1 LSDTWTAAYGFV
13 TSVTLTYAV
22 VACFFVIGLFRLR
35 RQRLSARPDED
46 LPHVSVVVAARNEAD
61 NVDACLSSLLA
72 QNYPSDK
79 YEVIFVDDHS
89 EDDTRALAEA
99 YTDRAPNLCVLSLG
113 DLGDDAVTGKQHAL
127 DHGIRSSRGDIIA
140 STDADCAPPAS
151 WLRAMTSRFGE
162 NTGVVVGFSVLD
174 APRDRGGLFVK
185 LQSLELLGIFA
196 AFAGGLAWRLAM
208 GCTGNNLAYRR
219 AAYEELGGFM
229 KMGFTVAEDNMFVQ
243 WIDRHTQWQ
252 IEVAHSAESLVWT
265 RPMPTYGA
273 FLEQRLR
280 WSSNSLENRFA
291 VVWFS
296 VVTYGVNLLLPVTV
310 LLALAGFG
318 SLPWAA
324 GLVALKVLPEWIL
337 MARGLSLFG
346 RLDLLLYL
354 PFLPAFHT
362 SYVLLVGLAG
372 LTGKSAWKGRS
383 HQMQRKP
390 SGPDA

>member
-1 LSDTWTAAYGFV
+1 MSDIWTAAYGFV
-13 TSVTLTYAV
+13 TSLTLTYAA

-35 RQRLSARPDED
+35 RQRIASPESGSMGAD

-72 QNYPSDK
+72 QNYPTDK
-79 YEVIFVDDHS
+79 YEMIFVDDHS

-99 YTDRAPNLCVLSLG
+99 HTAGASNLRVLSLG
-113 DLGDDAVTGKQHAL
+113 DLGDDSITGKQHAL
-127 DHGIRSSRGDIIA
+127 DHGIRSSHGEIIA
-140 STDADCAPPAS
+140 STDADCAPPPS
-151 WLRAMTSRFGE
+151 WLRAMTSRFNE
-162 NTGVVVGFSVLD
+162 DTGVVVGFSVLD
-174 APRDRGGLFVK
+174 EPRDGGGAFVK

-219 AAYEELGGFM
+219 AAYEQLGGFM
-229 KMGFTVAEDNMFVQ
+229 AMGFTVAEDNMFVQ
-243 WIDRHTQWQ
+243 WVDQHTEWHID
-252 IEVAHSAESLVWT
+252 VAHSAESLVWT
-265 RPMPTYGA
+265 RPMPTYSA

-280 WSSNSLENRFA
+280 WSSNSLENRLA

-296 VVTYGVNLLLPVTV
+296 VVTYGVNLLLPVTM

-318 SLPWAA
+318 SIPWAA
-324 GLVALKVLPEWIL
+324 GLVALKILPEWAL

-346 RLDLLLYL
+346 RRDLLLYL
-354 PFLPAFHT
+354 LGLPAFHT

-390 SGPDA
+390 

>member
-1 LSDTWTAAYGFV
+1 MSDIWTAAYGFV
-13 TSVTLTYAV
+13 TSLAFTYAV
-22 VACFFVIGLFRLR
+22 VACFFVVGLFRLR
-35 RQRLSARPDED
+35 RQRIPATVEAD
-46 LPHVSVVVAARNEAD
+46 LPHISIVVAARNEAE
-61 NVDACLSSLLA
+61 NIPSCLPALLA
-72 QNYPSDK
+72 QDYPTDR
-79 YEVIFVDDHS
+79 YEVILVDDHS
-89 EDDTRALAEA
+89 EDDTRALAES
-99 YTDRAPNLCVLSLG
+99 YTAGAPHLRVLSLA
-113 DLGDDAVTGKQHAL
+113 DLGDAGATGKQHAL
-127 DHGIRSSRGDIIA
+127 DLGIRQSRGEIIA
-140 STDADCAPPAS
+140 STDADCVPPPT
-151 WLRAMTSRFGE
+151 WLRALTSCFKPD
-162 NTGVVVGFSVLD
+162 TGVVVGFSVLD
-174 APRDRGGLFVK
+174 ARKDRGGLFVK

-243 WIDRHTQWQ
+243 WVDRHTEWQ
-252 IEVAHSAESLVWT
+252 IEVAHAAESLVWT
-265 RPMPTYGA
+265 RPMPTYPA

-280 WSSNSLENRFA
+280 WSSNSLENRFS

-296 VVTYGVNLLLPVTV
+296 VVAYGVNLLVPALV

-324 GLVALKVLPEWIL
+324 GLVALKLLPEWVM

-346 RLDLLLYL
+346 RRDLLAYL
-354 PFLPAFHT
+354 PLLAPFHT

-372 LTGKSAWKGRS
+372 LTGRSSWKGRS